1 MAKTYTISSS
11 RYTGFRGYSGDSNY
25 PTFENYSAISSK
37 QGYAGRES
45 DYYATSCIFNT
56 SSVSGKTITGVK
68 LRLSYQNGRG
78 STVRAWT
85 KSNSSTSDWRTTGG
99 SAADA
104 TLSGSGTYDFNVGSL
119 PAYGYVFASNLNSP
133 AANSYIIV
141 TGASLIVTTNE
152 TDYSYT
158 LSYNANGGSG
168 APSAQTGSNTAT
180 SPSYTFTVSNTAPT
194 RTGYTFLGWSTS
206 SSASAASYSGGSS
219 ITVTSSGTTTLYAVW
234 KINTYTVSY
243 NKGSYGTGTNTTDTK
258 TYNVNLT
265 LKGAIFTRAGY
276 EQVGWSTSDG
286 GAQAYAVGGTYTA
299 NAVVTL
305 YPVWSAT
312 TSTITTTNGT
322 LGTQQTITITRYN
335 SSYTHTLSYAYG
347 AATGTIATGVGTSYN
362 WTPPVSLASQFP
374 SATSGTCV
382 ITCETFSGATSLGTT
397 ATSISLAIPSTV
409 KCTVS
414 GVTLTETVAGINAKF
429 GSFVQGKSKAQVDI
443 VPSTSNAYGATVTA
457 YRTQINGQT
466 LNTDLAVTGLLNT
479 SGSNSYTATI
489 TDTRGRT
496 DSYNGTFTVLE
507 YNAPSIS
514 MTAQRNLSDL
524 TAIDVNYSWN
534 VSPVGNNND
543 KTVVIKYRVYGSS
556 ATPTVATTVTPGT
569 YSGNG
574 SYQITGL
581 DADTAYD
588 IWVEL
593 TDYFTTVSSN
603 GSVSGNSN
611 RVFHVS
617 ATDGTIAS
625 HMANPADGWDHNA
638 NKMRFHDDVKVDGS
652 MTGGG
657 VVKSVNGSTPDSTGA
672 VTIPVGGDV
681 VSVNSVLPDANG
693 NVVITASDVG
703 ALSTSG
709 GTVTGNITQTGNNS
723 ITGDVSI
730 NGVFDLTQRRCE
742 ATISSAGWYR
752 AIVYNAYDDY
762 SANGYSGEIVTIKT
776 VYTSAVSCQH
786 VIKLFMSYNKIVFLG
801 EESHGT
807 TNVLDKIR
815 YTVNGSKGYVDI
827 HWVSTTACQVNV
839 RFEVASRNYAQA
851 NWVAGTLASVADS
864 PSGETVLTTYTF
876 NENNGNPLVFK
887 SQYYASESLYNASG
901 SFINELR
908 WQENEDGSIWILNGY
923 ATLTVT
929 ARNGSNPG
937 LTINLPS
944 TFKGQSAV
952 YRVGSQTQY
961 PKEHLYLQLTNGS
974 STCLLRTSESWN
986 NLATGEV
993 RFYVYQTII
1002 FNR

>member
-1 MAKTYTISSS
+1 MAKTYTLTAS
-11 RYTGFRGYSGDSNY
+11 RYTGTRGRTLDPNVTTYSGYSTGGS
-25 PTFENYSAISSK
+25 TGK
-37 QGYAGRES
+37 CGK
-45 DYYATSCIFNT
+45 DYDWYATSFIFDSSTLSTLRSKPIT
-56 SSVSGKTITGVK
+56 SVNVNIVIS
-68 LRLSYQNGRG
+68 
-78 STVRAWT
+78 STESIRYYLDDKA
-85 KSNSSTSDWRTTGG
+85 NSSTTDWTITSGE
-99 SAADA
+99 SSFDA
-104 TLSGSGTYDFNVGSL
+104 GNSYVTINKGTSI
-119 PAYGYVFASNLNSP
+119 PTYGYVVGTPSRGVAE
-133 AANSYIIV
+133 NSYITISSMTLTVV
-141 TGASLIVTTNE
+141 TSE

-206 SSASAASYSGGSS
+206 SSATAASYYGGSS
-219 ITVTSSGTTTLYAVW
+219 ITVTSNGTTTLYAVW
-234 KINTYTVSY
+234 QINTYTVSY

-299 NAVVTL
+299 NAAVTL

-443 VPSTSNAYGATVTA
+443 IPSTSNAYGSTVTA

-534 VSPVGNNND
+534 VSAVGNNND
-543 KTVVIKYRVYGSS
+543 KTVSIKYRVYGSS
-556 ATPTVATTVTPGT
+556 ASPTVATTVTPGT

-574 SYQITGL
+574 SYQITSL

-593 TDYFTTVSSN
+593 TDYFTTVSST

-625 HMANPADGWDHNA
+625 HMANPTDGWDHNA
-638 NKMRFHDDVKVDGS
+638 NKMRFHDDVQVDGDLAVGGDVS
-652 MTGGG
+652 ITGSLTGGG
-657 VVKSVNGSTPDSTGA
+657 VVKTVNNVSPDASGN
-672 VTIPVGGDV
+672 VNVSGGG
-681 VSVNSVLPDANG
+681 SVNSVNNISPDANG
-693 NVVITASDVG
+693 NVTITAANVG
-703 ALSTSG
+703 ALPSSYTPPVTSVNNQT
-709 GTVTGNITQTGNNS
+709 GTVVLDND
-723 ITGDVSI
+723 DV
-730 NGVFDLTQRRCE
+730 NAERCLKVT
-742 ATISSAGWYR
+742 ATPTAAGWYR
-752 AIVYNAYDDY
+752 VASFDVPNNVQNGAWGFILDINITRTYGFTNNELHYIRLFGAYN
-762 SANGYSGEIVTIKT
+762 NLQFLNE
-776 VYTSAVSCQH
+776 VSQ
-786 VIKLFMSYNKIVFLG
+786 SNSLG
-801 EESHGT
+801 IT
-807 TNVLDKIR
+807 KIR
-815 YTVNGSKGYVDI
+815 YTTSSTKAYIDIYSTVITNGNAVTVDI
-827 HWVSTTACQVNV
+827 VPHTNPTYIKPIKAESLQ
-839 RFEVASRNYAQA
+839 
-851 NWVAGTLASVADS
+851 SVADA
-864 PSGETVLTTYTF
+864 PSGETVSAIYNFHGDISPTVKDISSSVSLNFTALQKTATVHNGIVDLFVETYFDSYVADYEYTIGSIAAEYAPKTNVFFTGHMVDGGFNPRGLITF
-876 NENNGNPLVFK
+876 SVYANGNMTVR
-887 SQYYASESLYNASG
+887 
-901 SFINELR
+901 IN
-908 WQENEDGSIWILNGY
+908 NTDGNYPILHATYSI
-923 ATLTVT
+923 
-929 ARNGSNPG
+929 
-937 LTINLPS
+937 
-944 TFKGQSAV
+944 F
-952 YRVGSQTQY
+952 
-961 PKEHLYLQLTNGS
+961 
-974 STCLLRTSESWN
+974 
-986 NLATGEV
+986 
-993 RFYVYQTII
+993 
-1002 FNR
+1002 

>member
-99 SAADA
+99 SAANA

-206 SSASAASYSGGSS
+206 SSATAASYSGGSS

-234 KINTYTVSY
+234 KINTYTVTY
-243 NKGSYGTGTNTTDTK
+243 NKGSYGSGTNTTDTK

-299 NAVVTL
+299 NAAVTL

-382 ITCETFSGATSLGTT
+382 ITCETFSEATSLGTT

-489 TDTRGRT
+489 TDTRVRT

-543 KTVVIKYRVYGSS
+543 KTVTIKYRVYGSS

-593 TDYFTTVSSN
+593 TDYFTTVSST

-617 ATDGTIAS
+617 ATDGTVAS
-625 HMANPADGWDHNA
+625 HMANPTDGWDHNA
-638 NKMRFHDDVKVDGS
+638 NKMRFHDDVQVDGDLAVGGDVS
-652 MTGGG
+652 ITGSLTGGG
-657 VVKSVNGSTPDSTGA
+657 VVKTVNNVSPDASGN
-672 VTIPVGGDV
+672 VTITA
-681 VSVNSVLPDANG
+681 AN
-693 NVVITASDVG
+693 VG

-730 NGVFDLTQRRCE
+730 NGVLDLTQRRCS
-742 ATISSAGWYR
+742 ATLSSPGWYR
-752 AIVYNAYDDY
+752 VLNIDTGGLRALT
-762 SANGYSGEIVTIKT
+762 NGLRSSIVTIKLL
-776 VYTSAVSCQH
+776 TSRGINNQTEEHEIKYVS
-786 VIKLFMSYNKIVFLG
+786 G
-801 EESHGT
+801 SHAYPFVDEISVSST
-807 TNVLDKIR
+807 TLWIDKIR
-815 YTVNGSKGYVDI
+815 SNFNSGADYCAIDI
-827 HWVSTTACQVNV
+827 HFIGTSATNV
-839 RFEVASRNYAQA
+839 TGQFDVAVDPDGQQYFTPEPIQ
-851 NWVAGTLASVADS
+851 SVADA
-864 PSGETVLTTYTF
+864 PAGETVLTTYTF
-876 NENNGNPLVFK
+876 VANTNGDVTSSYSITK
-887 SQYYASESLYNASG
+887 STGRLLTLDSAYRYGKVVHMQITAASSSTASEG
-901 SFINELR
+901 SNIAT
-908 WQENEDGSIWILNGY
+908 GTLNGAKPSVRVVSAAY
-923 ATLTVT
+923 YDNRIAIIMINTDGAITVRLSKGNMESSYTVT
-929 ARNGSNPG
+929 FGF
-937 LTINLPS
+937 
-944 TFKGQSAV
+944 TFICS
-952 YRVGSQTQY
+952 
-961 PKEHLYLQLTNGS
+961 
-974 STCLLRTSESWN
+974 
-986 NLATGEV
+986 
-993 RFYVYQTII
+993 
-1002 FNR
+1002 

>member
-1 MAKTYTISSS
+1 MAKTYTLTAS
-11 RYTGFRGYSGDSNY
+11 RYTGTRGRTLDPNVTTYSGYSTGGS
-25 PTFENYSAISSK
+25 TGK
-37 QGYAGRES
+37 CGK
-45 DYYATSCIFNT
+45 DYDWYATSFIFDSSTLSTLRSKPIT
-56 SSVSGKTITGVK
+56 SVK
-68 LRLSYQNGRG
+68 VNIGIA
-78 STVRAWT
+78 STESMTYYLDDKA
-85 KSNSSTSDWRTTGG
+85 NSSTTDWTIT
-99 SAADA
+99 
-104 TLSGSGTYDFNVGSL
+104 SGESSFNAGNSSVTISKGTNI
-119 PAYGYVFASNLNSP
+119 PTYGYVVGTPSSGVAENT
-133 AANSYIIV
+133 YIIISSMTLTVV
-141 TGASLIVTTNE
+141 TSE

-206 SSASAASYSGGSS
+206 SSATAASYSGGSS

-234 KINTYTVSY
+234 KINTYTVTY
-243 NKGSYGTGTNTTDTK
+243 NKGSYGSGTNTTDTK

-299 NAVVTL
+299 NASVTL

-322 LGTQQTITITRYN
+322 LGTSQTITITRYN

-382 ITCETFSGATSLGTT
+382 ITCETFSGGTSLGTT
-397 ATSISLAIPSTV
+397 ATSISLAIPPTV

-414 GVTLTETVAGINAKF
+414 SVTLTETVAGINAKF
-429 GSFVQGKSKAQVDI
+429 GSFVQGKSKARVDI

-466 LNTDLAVTGLLNT
+466 LNTDLAVTGLLTT

-534 VSPVGNNND
+534 VSAVGNNND

-556 ATPTVATTVTPGT
+556 ATPTVATTITPGT

-593 TDYFTTVSSN
+593 TDYFTTVSST

-617 ATDGTIAS
+617 ATDGTVAS

-638 NKMRFHDDVKVDGS
+638 NKMRFHDDVQVDGDLAVGGDVGITGS
-652 MTGGG
+652 LSGGG
-657 VVKSVNGSTPDSTGA
+657 VVKSVNGNTPDSYGA
-672 VTIPVGGDV
+672 VTISTGGAVD
-681 VSVNSVLPDANG
+681 SVNGYTGTVVLG
-693 NVVITASDVG
+693 ASDVG

-723 ITGDVSI
+723 ITGNASI
-730 NGVFDLTQRRCE
+730 NGVLDLTQRRCT
-742 ATISSAGWYR
+742 ANFSSAGWYR
-752 AIVYNAYDDY
+752 AIKYTNTDNVQLT
-762 SANGYSGEIVTIKT
+762 GGSGAEIVIHITRSFSSGNGEET
-776 VYTSAVSCQH
+776 H
-786 VIKLFMSYNKIVFLG
+786 EIKLLCNQTAIQFADELSKSGAASYI
-801 EESHGT
+801 
-807 TNVLDKIR
+807 DKIR
-815 YTVNGSKGYVDI
+815 YTYKSGTAAYVDI
-827 HWVSTTACQVNV
+827 HVTSKAPNV
-839 RFEVASRNYAQA
+839 TCAFEVYVLPSTQDKFTAE
-851 NWVAGTLASVADS
+851 TLQSVADA
-864 PSGETVLTTYTF
+864 PTGETVLTTHEFAPNTSIVDVVTSGNVRHSYRRSGNVVVIGMQSLGGTSIPQNTYTTVATLPV
-876 NENNGNPLVFK
+876 GLRPLEMV
-887 SQYYASESLYNASG
+887 
-901 SFINELR
+901 SFAADNTGGTLNIGGAI
-908 WQENEDGSIWILNGY
+908 QLNGD
-923 ATLTVT
+923 V
-929 ARNGSNPG
+929 
-937 LTINLPS
+937 
-944 TFKGQSAV
+944 
-952 YRVGSQTQY
+952 
-961 PKEHLYLQLTNGS
+961 ELYVTNGS
-974 STCLLRTSESWN
+974 TSYW
-986 NLATGEV
+986 
-993 RFYVYQTII
+993 RFSVSYIV
-1002 FNR
+1002 

>member
-133 AANSYIIV
+133 AANSYIVV

-206 SSASAASYSGGSS
+206 SSATAASYSGGSS

-234 KINTYTVSY
+234 KINTYTVTY
-243 NKGSYGTGTNTTDTK
+243 NKGSYGSGTNTTDTK

-299 NAVVTL
+299 NAAVTL

-382 ITCETFSGATSLGTT
+382 IICETFSGATSLGTT
-397 ATSISLAIPSTV
+397 ATSISLAITSTV

-514 MTAQRNLSDL
+514 MTVQRNLSDL

-543 KTVVIKYRVYGSS
+543 KTVTIKYRVYGSS
-556 ATPTVATTVTPGT
+556 ATPTVATTITPGT

-593 TDYFTTVSSN
+593 TDYFTTVSST

-617 ATDGTIAS
+617 ATDGTVAS

-638 NKMRFHDDVKVDGS
+638 NKMRFHDDEQVDGDLAVGGDVGITGS
-652 MTGGG
+652 LSGGG
-657 VVKSVNGSTPDSTGA
+657 VVKSVNGNTPDSSGA
-672 VTIPVGGDV
+672 VTISTGGAVD
-681 VSVNSVLPDANG
+681 SVNGYTGAVVLG
-693 NVVITASDVG
+693 ASDVG

-730 NGVFDLTQRRCE
+730 NGVLNLTQRRCS
-742 ATISSAGWYR
+742 ATLSSAGWYR
-752 AIVYNAYDDY
+752 VMQTKDVSGTIINFYIGRPWDSNPAEAHKISFYTVGSGK
-762 SANGYSGEIVTIKT
+762 SAFIDE
-776 VYTSAVSCQH
+776 TSD
-786 VIKLFMSYNKIVFLG
+786 
-801 EESHGT
+801 
-807 TNVLDKIR
+807 TNTLCVDKIR
-815 YTVNGSKGYVDI
+815 ATYDGVFMYFDVHYNASSANEVLVYFDVYGKG
-827 HWVSTTACQVNV
+827 
-839 RFEVASRNYAQA
+839 QA
-851 NWVAGTLASVADS
+851 NGTSIAMGLASVADA
-864 PSGETVLTTYTF
+864 PTGETVLVTHEFMANTDGIGSISVGSDASSVYGSSYSYLIKRHSVVYVRAYCVTKSISSGAWRTLATVPDGF
-876 NENNGNPLVFK
+876 RPPLSHDFAAINNSNDAPIHARITSGGELNVWPNSNL
-887 SQYYASESLYNASG
+887 ASG
-901 SFINELR
+901 TQIVFDTS
-908 WQENEDGSIWILNGY
+908 Y
-923 ATLTVT
+923 VT
-929 ARNGSNPG
+929 NA
-937 LTINLPS
+937 
-944 TFKGQSAV
+944 
-952 YRVGSQTQY
+952 
-961 PKEHLYLQLTNGS
+961 
-974 STCLLRTSESWN
+974 
-986 NLATGEV
+986 
-993 RFYVYQTII
+993 
-1002 FNR
+1002 

>member
-168 APSAQTGSNTAT
+168 APTAQTGSNTAT

-206 SSASAASYSGGSS
+206 SSATAASYSGGSS

-234 KINTYTVSY
+234 KINTYTVTY
-243 NKGSYGTGTNTTDTK
+243 NKGSYGSGTNTTDTK

-299 NAVVTL
+299 NAAVTL

-466 LNTDLAVTGLLNT
+466 LNTDLALTGLLTT

-543 KTVVIKYRVYGSS
+543 KTVTIKYRVYGSS
-556 ATPTVATTVTPGT
+556 ATPTVATTITPGT

-593 TDYFTTVSSN
+593 TDYFTTVSST

-617 ATDGTIAS
+617 ATDGTVAS

-638 NKMRFHDDVKVDGS
+638 NKMRFHDDVQVDGS
-652 MTGGG
+652 LSGGG
-657 VVKSVNGSTPDSTGA
+657 VVKSVNGNTPDSSGA
-672 VTIPVGGDV
+672 VTISTGGAVD
-681 VSVNSVLPDANG
+681 SVNGYTGTVVLG
-693 NVVITASDVG
+693 ASDVG

-709 GTVTGNITQTGNNS
+709 GTVTGDIAQTGDTS
-723 ITGDVSI
+723 ITGDLSVS
-730 NGVFDLTQRRCE
+730 GTFDQTSRRC
-742 ATISSAGWYR
+742 SSTLSTAGWYR
-752 AIVYNAYDDY
+752 LLAIDGAGLR
-762 SANGYSGEIVTIKT
+762 ALTNGYRGAIITIKLL
-776 VYTSAVSCQH
+776 TSRGINNQTEEHEIKYVS
-786 VIKLFMSYNKIVFLG
+786 G
-801 EESHGT
+801 SHAYPFVDEISVSST
-807 TNVLDKIR
+807 TLWIDKIR
-815 YTVNGSKGYVDI
+815 STINSGADYCAIDI
-827 HWVSTTACQVNV
+827 HFIGTSATNV
-839 RFEVASRNYAQA
+839 TGQFDVAVDPYGQQYFT
-851 NWVAGTLASVADS
+851 AGTLQSVADA
-864 PSGETVLTTYTF
+864 PSGETVPTTYDFVANT
-876 NENNGNPLVFK
+876 
-887 SQYYASESLYNASG
+887 Q
-901 SFINELR
+901 
-908 WQENEDGSIWILNGY
+908 GY
-923 ATLTVT
+923 TKI
-929 ARNGSNPG
+929 S
-937 LTINLPS
+937 LPS
-944 TFKGQSAV
+944 TIAKQTSVTLATIDIPKGRSAV
-952 YRVGSQTQY
+952 EAIIRFRAASPINKMLISIGNSIATLHDGDYQCIVLIA
-961 PKEHLYLQLTNGS
+961 PLT
-974 STCLLRTSESWN
+974 TETSITVSC
-986 NLATGEV
+986 
-993 RFYVYQTII
+993 YVYDSSAITMQGSKNEI
-1002 FNR
+1002 FYRFI

>member
-1 MAKTYTISSS
+1 MAKTYTLTAS
-11 RYTGFRGYSGDSNY
+11 RYTGTRGRTLDPNVTTYSGYSTGGS
-25 PTFENYSAISSK
+25 TGK
-37 QGYAGRES
+37 CGK
-45 DYYATSCIFNT
+45 DYDWYATSFIFDSSTLSTLRSKPIT
-56 SSVSGKTITGVK
+56 SVK
-68 LRLSYQNGRG
+68 VNIGIA
-78 STVRAWT
+78 STESMTYYLDDKA
-85 KSNSSTSDWRTTGG
+85 NSSTTDWTITSGE
-99 SAADA
+99 SSFDA
-104 TLSGSGTYDFNVGSL
+104 GNSYVTINKGASIPT
-119 PAYGYVFASNLNSP
+119 YGYVVGTPSSGVAENT
-133 AANSYIIV
+133 YIIISSMTLTVV
-141 TGASLIVTTNE
+141 TSE

-168 APSAQTGSNTAT
+168 APSAQAGSNTAT

-206 SSASAASYSGGSS
+206 SSATAASYSGGSS
-219 ITVTSSGTTTLYAVW
+219 ITVTTSGTTTLYAVW
-234 KINTYTVSY
+234 QINTYTVSY

-276 EQVGWSTSDG
+276 EQAGWSTSDG
-286 GAQAYAVGGTYTA
+286 GAQVYAVGGTYTA
-299 NAVVTL
+299 NASVTL

-374 SATSGTCV
+374 SAASGTCV

-457 YRTQINGQT
+457 CRTQINGQT

-593 TDYFTTVSSN
+593 TDYFTTVSST

-617 ATDGTIAS
+617 ATDGTVAS
-625 HMANPADGWDHNA
+625 HMANPTDGWDHNA
-638 NKMRFHDDVKVDGS
+638 NNMRFHDDVQVDGDLAVGGNVS
-652 MTGGG
+652 VTGSLTGGG
-657 VVKSVNGSTPDSTGA
+657 VVKSVNGNTPDSSGA
-672 VTIPVGGDV
+672 VTISTGGAVD
-681 VSVNSVLPDANG
+681 SVNGYTGAVVLG
-693 NVVITASDVG
+693 ASDVG

-730 NGVFDLTQRRCE
+730 NGALNLTQRRCS
-742 ATISSAGWYR
+742 ATLSSSGWYR
-752 AIVYNAYDDY
+752 VLK
-762 SANGYSGEIVTIKT
+762 SANVSGSIIHLSVCVAEVAEVHDIDFC
-776 VYTSAVSCQH
+776 VS
-786 VIKLFMSYNKIVFLG
+786 
-801 EESHGT
+801 GT
-807 TNVLDKIR
+807 LTRFTNEVSVGNQSFVDKIR
-815 YTVNGSKGYVDI
+815 FTTKDTLLYIDVHYNSSSAKTVNVNFEAFGYAQLGN
-827 HWVSTTACQVNV
+827 TTAESLQ
-839 RFEVASRNYAQA
+839 
-851 NWVAGTLASVADS
+851 SVADA
-864 PSGETVLTTYTF
+864 PSGETVLTTYNFTA
-876 NENNGNPLVFK
+876 NIPD
-887 SQYYASESLYNASG
+887 SG
-901 SFINELR
+901 TNYEKR
-908 WQENEDGSIWILNGY
+908 EDGTLIQWGVVTNTANGY
-923 ATLTVT
+923 RTVQFNVPFVDDTYVVT
-929 ARNGSNPG
+929 AAARYSSSYTSLSHRCISQKSG
-937 LTINLPS
+937 LTGAIINFKQLAS
-944 TFKGQSAV
+944 TAS
-952 YRVGSQTQY
+952 Y
-961 PKEHLYLQLTNGS
+961 
-974 STCLLRTSESWN
+974 
-986 NLATGEV
+986 TG
-993 RFYVYQTII
+993 TDALGDWIAI
-1002 FNR
+1002 GKWK

>member
-25 PTFENYSAISSK
+25 PTFENYSATSSK
-37 QGYAGRES
+37 EGYAGRES
-45 DYYATSCIFNT
+45 DYYATSVIFNT
-56 SSVSGKTITGVK
+56 SSVSGKTVTSVK
-68 LRLSYQNGRG
+68 LRLTYTNGRG
-78 STVRAWT
+78 TNVRAWV
-85 KSNSSTSDWRTTGG
+85 KYNSSSSSWETTGS
-99 SAADA
+99 SAASA

-133 AANSYIIV
+133 AANSYIVV

-206 SSASAASYSGGSS
+206 SSAAAASYSGGSS
-219 ITVTSSGTTTLYAVW
+219 ITVTTSGTTTLYAVW
-234 KINTYTVSY
+234 QINTYTVSY

-299 NAVVTL
+299 NAAVTL

-397 ATSISLAIPSTV
+397 ATSISLTIPSTV

-534 VSPVGNNND
+534 VSAVGNNND

-593 TDYFTTVSSN
+593 TDYFTTVSST

-617 ATDGTIAS
+617 ATDGTVAS

-638 NKMRFHDDVKVDGS
+638 NKMRFHDDVQVDGDLAVGGNVS
-652 MTGGG
+652 ITGSLTGGG
-657 VVKSVNGSTPDSTGA
+657 VVKTVNNVSPDASGN
-672 VTIPVGGDV
+672 VNVSGGGGGGG
-681 VSVNSVLPDANG
+681 SVNSVNNISPDANG
-693 NVVITASDVG
+693 NVTITAANVG

-709 GTVTGNITQTGNNS
+709 GTVTGNITQTGNSS

-730 NGVFDLTQRRCE
+730 NGVLDLTQRRCT
-742 ATISSAGWYR
+742 ASLSSAGWYR
-752 AIVYNAYDDY
+752 AIKYTNT
-762 SANGYSGEIVTIKT
+762 NNTQLTGGSGAEIVIHITRPFSSGNGEET
-776 VYTSAVSCQH
+776 H
-786 VIKLFMSYNKIVFLG
+786 EIKLLCNQTAIQFADELSKSGAASCI
-801 EESHGT
+801 
-807 TNVLDKIR
+807 DKIR
-815 YTVNGSKGYVDI
+815 YTYKSGTAAYVDI
-827 HWVSTTACQVNV
+827 HVTSTAPNV
-839 RFEVASRNYAQA
+839 TCAFEVYVLPSTQDKFTAE
-851 NWVAGTLASVADS
+851 TLQSVADA
-864 PSGETVLTTYTF
+864 PSGETVLATHDFAANTHI
-876 NENNGNPLVFK
+876 
-887 SQYYASESLYNASG
+887 SG
-901 SFINELR
+901 S
-908 WQENEDGSIWILNGY
+908 
-923 ATLTVT
+923 V
-929 ARNGSNPG
+929 
-937 LTINLPS
+937 
-944 TFKGQSAV
+944 
-952 YRVGSQTQY
+952 VGSYGTIY
-961 PKEHLYLQLTNGS
+961 YDRKGGVCSIYGDVTGVPTGAW
-974 STCLLRTSESWN
+974 TT
-986 NLATGEV
+986 LATGLPAPAITQFFIAQNGASTDFV
-993 RFYVYQTII
+993 MCQLNTSGTLKFYGRGSYSSGYPTWTYTC
-1002 FNR
+1002 N

>member
-1 MAKTYTISSS
+1 MAKTYTLTAS
-11 RYTGFRGYSGDSNY
+11 RYTGTRGRTLDPNVTTYSGYSTGGS
-25 PTFENYSAISSK
+25 TGK
-37 QGYAGRES
+37 CGK
-45 DYYATSCIFNT
+45 DYDWYATSFIFDSSTLSTLRSKPIT
-56 SSVSGKTITGVK
+56 SVK
-68 LRLSYQNGRG
+68 VNIGIA
-78 STVRAWT
+78 STESMTYYLDDKA
-85 KSNSSTSDWRTTGG
+85 NSSTTDWTIT
-99 SAADA
+99 
-104 TLSGSGTYDFNVGSL
+104 SGESSFNAGNSSVTISKGTNI
-119 PAYGYVFASNLNSP
+119 PTYGYVVGTPSSGVAENT
-133 AANSYIIV
+133 YIIISSMTLTVV
-141 TGASLIVTTNE
+141 TSE

-158 LSYNANGGSG
+158 LSYKANGGSG

-206 SSASAASYSGGSS
+206 SSATAASYSGGSS

-234 KINTYTVSY
+234 KINTYTVTY
-243 NKGSYGTGTNTTDTK
+243 NKGSYGSGTNTTDTK

-299 NAVVTL
+299 NAAVTL

-374 SATSGTCV
+374 SSTSGTCV
-382 ITCETFSGATSLGTT
+382 ITCETFSGGTSLGTT
-397 ATSISLAIPSTV
+397 ATSISLAIPPTV

-414 GVTLTETVAGINAKF
+414 SVTLTETVAGINAKF

-496 DSYNGTFTVLE
+496 DSYNGTFTVLG

-514 MTAQRNLSDL
+514 MTAQRSLSDL

-543 KTVVIKYRVYGSS
+543 KTVTIKYRVYGSS

-593 TDYFTTVSSN
+593 TDYFTTVSST

-617 ATDGTIAS
+617 ATDGTVAS
-625 HMANPADGWDHNA
+625 HMANPTDGWDHNA
-638 NKMRFHDDVKVDGS
+638 NKMRFHDDVQVDGDLAVGGDVS
-652 MTGGG
+652 ITGSLTGGG
-657 VVKSVNGSTPDSTGA
+657 VVKTVNNVSPDASGN
-672 VTIPVGGDV
+672 VTITA
-681 VSVNSVLPDANG
+681 AN
-693 NVVITASDVG
+693 VG

-730 NGVFDLTQRRCE
+730 NGVLDLTQRRCS
-742 ATISSAGWYR
+742 ATLSSAGWYR
-752 AIVYNAYDDY
+752 VMQTKEVSGTIIDFRIGRPYDANPAEAHKISFHIVGGGK
-762 SANGYSGEIVTIKT
+762 SAFLDE
-776 VYTSAVSCQH
+776 TSD
-786 VIKLFMSYNKIVFLG
+786 
-801 EESHGT
+801 
-807 TNVLDKIR
+807 TNTLCVDKIR
-815 YTVNGSKGYVDI
+815 ATYGGGLMYFDVHYNTSSANEVLVYFDVYGKG
-827 HWVSTTACQVNV
+827 
-839 RFEVASRNYAQA
+839 QA
-851 NWVAGTLASVADS
+851 NGTSIAMGLESVADA

-876 NENNGNPLVFK
+876 NKNNGNPLVFK
-887 SQYYASESLYNASG
+887 SQYYVTASLYNASG
-901 SFINELR
+901 SFVNELK
-908 WQENEDGSIWILNGY
+908 WQENEDDSIWILNGY

-929 ARNGSNPG
+929 ARNGVNPG

-944 TFKGQSAV
+944 TFKGQSAQ

>member
-1 MAKTYTISSS
+1 MAKTYTLTAS
-11 RYTGFRGYSGDSNY
+11 RYTGTRGRTLDPNVTTYSGYS
-25 PTFENYSAISSK
+25 
-37 QGYAGRES
+37 
-45 DYYATSCIFNT
+45 
-56 SSVSGKTITGVK
+56 TG
-68 LRLSYQNGRG
+68 G
-78 STVRAWT
+78 STGKCGKDYDWYA
-85 KSNSSTSDWRTTGG
+85 SSFIFNSSTLSTLRSKPITSVKVNIGIASTESMTYYLDDKANSSTTDWTIT
-99 SAADA
+99 
-104 TLSGSGTYDFNVGSL
+104 SGESSFNAGNSSVTISKGTDI
-119 PAYGYVFASNLNSP
+119 PTYGYVVGTPSSGVAENT
-133 AANSYIIV
+133 YIIISSMTLTVV
-141 TGASLIVTTNE
+141 TSE

-180 SPSYTFTVSNTAPT
+180 SPAYTFTVSNTAPT

-206 SSASAASYSGGSS
+206 SSATAASYSGGSS

-234 KINTYTVSY
+234 KINTYTVTY
-243 NKGSYGTGTNTTDTK
+243 NKGSYGSGTNTTDTK

-299 NAVVTL
+299 NAAVTL

-382 ITCETFSGATSLGTT
+382 ITCETFSGTTSLGTT

-414 GVTLTETVAGINAKF
+414 SVTLTETVAGINAKF

-593 TDYFTTVSSN
+593 TDYFTTVSST

-617 ATDGTIAS
+617 ATDGTVAS
-625 HMANPADGWDHNA
+625 HMANPVDGWDHNA
-638 NKMRFHDDVKVDGS
+638 NKMRFHDDVQVDGDLAIGGDVGITGS
-652 MTGGG
+652 LSGGG
-657 VVKSVNGSTPDSTGA
+657 VVKSVNGNTPDSSGA
-672 VTIPVGGDV
+672 VTISTGGAVD
-681 VSVNSVLPDANG
+681 SVNGYTGTVVLG
-693 NVVITASDVG
+693 ASDVG

-730 NGVFDLTQRRCE
+730 NGALDLTQRRCA
-742 ATISSAGWYR
+742 ATLSSTGWYR
-752 AIVYNAYDDY
+752 VLK
-762 SANGYSGEIVTIKT
+762 SANVSGSIIHVSVCVAEVAEVHEIDFC
-776 VYTSAVSCQH
+776 VS
-786 VIKLFMSYNKIVFLG
+786 
-801 EESHGT
+801 GT
-807 TNVLDKIR
+807 LTKFTNEASVGNQSFVDKIR
-815 YTVNGSKGYVDI
+815 FTTADTFLYIDVHYNSSSAKTVNVNFDVVGYAQLGN
-827 HWVSTTACQVNV
+827 TTAESLQ
-839 RFEVASRNYAQA
+839 
-851 NWVAGTLASVADS
+851 SVADA
-864 PSGETVLTTYTF
+864 PTGETVLTEYVFASNTSIVDVGSSGGVNHSYRRSGNVVVIGMVSPGGKSLSQNVYTTVATLPIGLRPLDVIDF
-876 NENNGNPLVFK
+876 AADNTGGTINIGGRIQLNGNI
-887 SQYYASESLYNASG
+887 ELY
-901 SFINELR
+901 
-908 WQENEDGSIWILNGY
+908 
-923 ATLTVT
+923 
-929 ARNGSNPG
+929 P
-937 LTINLPS
+937 
-944 TFKGQSAV
+944 
-952 YRVGSQTQY
+952 
-961 PKEHLYLQLTNGS
+961 TNGS
-974 STCLLRTSESWN
+974 TSYW
-986 NLATGEV
+986 
-993 RFYVYQTII
+993 RFNVAYIV
-1002 FNR
+1002 

>member
-1 MAKTYTISSS
+1 MAKTYTLTAS
-11 RYTGFRGYSGDSNY
+11 RYTGTRGRTLDPNVTTYSGYSTGGS
-25 PTFENYSAISSK
+25 TGK
-37 QGYAGRES
+37 CGK
-45 DYYATSCIFNT
+45 DYDWYATSFIF
-56 SSVSGKTITGVK
+56 
-68 LRLSYQNGRG
+68 
-78 STVRAWT
+78 
-85 KSNSSTSDWRTTGG
+85 NSSTLSTLRSKPITSVKVNIGIASTESMTYYLDDKANSSTTDWTIT
-99 SAADA
+99 
-104 TLSGSGTYDFNVGSL
+104 SGESSFNAGNSSVTINKGTDI
-119 PAYGYVFASNLNSP
+119 PTYGYVVGTPSSGVAENT
-133 AANSYIIV
+133 YIIISSMTLTVV
-141 TGASLIVTTNE
+141 TSE

-158 LSYNANGGSG
+158 LSYNAYGGSG

-206 SSASAASYSGGSS
+206 SSATAASYSGGSS

-234 KINTYTVSY
+234 KINTYTVTY
-243 NKGSYGTGTNTTDTK
+243 NKGSHGSGTNTTATK
-258 TYNVNLT
+258 TYNVNLK

-299 NAVVTL
+299 NAAVTL
-305 YPVWSAT
+305 YPVWRAT

-335 SSYTHTLSYAYG
+335 SSYTHKLSYAYG
-347 AATGTIATGVGTSYN
+347 AATGTIATGVSTSYN

-414 GVTLTETVAGINAKF
+414 SVTLTETVAGINAKF

-543 KTVVIKYRVYGSS
+543 KTVTIKYRVYGSS

-574 SYQITGL
+574 SYHITGL

-593 TDYFTTVSSN
+593 TDYFTTVSST

-617 ATDGTIAS
+617 ATDGTVAS
-625 HMANPADGWDHNA
+625 HMANPVDGWDHNA
-638 NKMRFHDDVKVDGS
+638 NKMRFHDDVQVDGS
-652 MTGGG
+652 LSGGG
-657 VVKSVNGSTPDSTGA
+657 VVKSVNGNTPDSSGA
-672 VTIPVGGDV
+672 VTISTGGAVD
-681 VSVNSVLPDANG
+681 SVNGYTGTVVLG
-693 NVVITASDVG
+693 ASDVG

-730 NGVFDLTQRRCE
+730 DGVLDLTQRRCS
-742 ATISSAGWYR
+742 ATLSSAGWYR
-752 AIVYNAYDDY
+752 AVIYNAYDSY
-762 SANGYSGEIVTIKT
+762 SAQGSSGEIVDIDIVWTATNNCGHRIR
-776 VYTSAVSCQH
+776 
-786 VIKLFMSYNKIVFLG
+786 LFLNYGKVTFLG
-801 EESHGT
+801 EESNGT
-807 TNVLDKIR
+807 YNIVDKIR
-815 YTVNGSKGYVDI
+815 YTYSGSIGHIDI
-827 HWVSTTACQVNV
+827 HFAGVSSGSIPVHFAFDVTT
-839 RFEVASRNYAQA
+839 RTYA
-851 NWVAGTLASVADS
+851 NSYWLAGTLESVADA
-864 PSGETVLTTYTF
+864 PSGETVLTTYNFTA
-876 NENNGNPLVFK
+876 NIPD
-887 SQYYASESLYNASG
+887 SG
-901 SFINELR
+901 TNYEKR
-908 WQENEDGSIWILNGY
+908 EDGTLIQWGVVTNTANGY
-923 ATLTVT
+923 RTVQFDVPFVDDTYVVT
-929 ARNGSNPG
+929 AAARYSPSYTSLSHRCISQKSG
-937 LTINLPS
+937 LTGAIINFKQLAS
-944 TFKGQSAV
+944 TAS
-952 YRVGSQTQY
+952 Y
-961 PKEHLYLQLTNGS
+961 
-974 STCLLRTSESWN
+974 
-986 NLATGEV
+986 TG
-993 RFYVYQTII
+993 TDALGDWIAI
-1002 FNR
+1002 GKWK

>member
-99 SAADA
+99 SAANA

-206 SSASAASYSGGSS
+206 SSATAASYSGGSS

-234 KINTYTVSY
+234 KINTYTVTY
-243 NKGSYGTGTNTTDTK
+243 NKGSYGSGTNTTDTK

-299 NAVVTL
+299 NAAVTL

-382 ITCETFSGATSLGTT
+382 ITCETFSEATSLGTT

-534 VSPVGNNND
+534 VSAVGNNND

-593 TDYFTTVSSN
+593 TDYFTTVIAT

-617 ATDGTIAS
+617 ATDGTVAS
-625 HMANPADGWDHNA
+625 HMANPTDGWDHNA
-638 NKMRFHDDVKVDGS
+638 NKMRFHDDVQVDGDLAVGGDVS
-652 MTGGG
+652 ITGSLTGGG
-657 VVKSVNGSTPDSTGA
+657 VVKTVNNVSPDASGN
-672 VTIPVGGDV
+672 VTITA
-681 VSVNSVLPDANG
+681 AN
-693 NVVITASDVG
+693 VG

-730 NGVFDLTQRRCE
+730 NGVLDLTQRRCS
-742 ATISSAGWYR
+742 ATLSSAGWYR
-752 AIVYNAYDDY
+752 VMQTKEVSGTIIDFRIGRPYDANPAEAHKISFHIVGGGK
-762 SANGYSGEIVTIKT
+762 SAFLDE
-776 VYTSAVSCQH
+776 TSD
-786 VIKLFMSYNKIVFLG
+786 
-801 EESHGT
+801 
-807 TNVLDKIR
+807 TNTLCVDKIR
-815 YTVNGSKGYVDI
+815 ATYGGGLMYFDVHYNTSSANEVLVYFDVYGKG
-827 HWVSTTACQVNV
+827 
-839 RFEVASRNYAQA
+839 QA
-851 NWVAGTLASVADS
+851 NGTSIAMGLESVADA
-864 PSGETVLTTYTF
+864 PAGETVLTTHSFAANTELSEDATSDGVRHIIKRTGKIVVLTIESANGKSCSAGTYTTVYTLPDWAKPWATVYTAVDTYGGD
-876 NENNGNPLVFK
+876 NIICGMITSSGDVQLYPVLRSTAYYRLTVT
-887 SQYYASESLYNASG
+887 YYASN
-901 SFINELR
+901 
-908 WQENEDGSIWILNGY
+908 
-923 ATLTVT
+923 
-929 ARNGSNPG
+929 
-937 LTINLPS
+937 
-944 TFKGQSAV
+944 
-952 YRVGSQTQY
+952 
-961 PKEHLYLQLTNGS
+961 
-974 STCLLRTSESWN
+974 
-986 NLATGEV
+986 
-993 RFYVYQTII
+993 
-1002 FNR
+1002 

>member
-45 DYYATSCIFNT
+45 DYYATSVIFNT
-56 SSVSGKTITGVK
+56 SSVSGKTITSVK
-68 LRLSYQNGRG
+68 LRLTYTNGRG
-78 STVRAWT
+78 TNVRAWV
-85 KSNSSTSDWRTTGG
+85 KYNSSSSSWETTGS
-99 SAADA
+99 SAASA

-133 AANSYIIV
+133 AANSYIVV

-180 SPSYTFTVSNTAPT
+180 SPAYTFTVSNTAPT

-206 SSASAASYSGGSS
+206 SSATAASYSGGSS

-234 KINTYTVSY
+234 QINTYTVSY

-299 NAVVTL
+299 NAAVTL

-382 ITCETFSGATSLGTT
+382 ISCETFSGATSLGTT
-397 ATSISLAIPSTV
+397 AISISLAIPSTV

-443 VPSTSNAYGATVTA
+443 VPSTSNAYSATVTA

-543 KTVVIKYRVYGSS
+543 KTVTIKYRVYGSS
-556 ATPTVATTVTPGT
+556 ATPTVATTITPGT

-593 TDYFTTVSSN
+593 TDYFTTVSST

-617 ATDGTIAS
+617 ATDGTVAS

-638 NKMRFHDDVKVDGS
+638 NKMRFHDDVQVDGDLAIGGDVGITGS
-652 MTGGG
+652 LSGGG
-657 VVKSVNGSTPDSTGA
+657 VVKSVNGTTPDSSGA
-672 VTIPVGGDV
+672 VTISTGGAVD
-681 VSVNSVLPDANG
+681 SVNGYTGKVVLG
-693 NVVITASDVG
+693 ASDVG

-709 GTVTGNITQTGNNS
+709 GTVTGNITQTGNSS

-730 NGVFDLTQRRCE
+730 NGVLDLTQRRCT
-742 ATISSAGWYR
+742 ANLSSAGWYR
-752 AIVYNAYDDY
+752 AIKYTNT
-762 SANGYSGEIVTIKT
+762 NNTQLTGGSGAEIVIHITRPFSSGNGEETHEIKLLCNQT
-776 VYTSAVSCQH
+776 AIQFADELSKSGAVSC
-786 VIKLFMSYNKIVFLG
+786 I
-801 EESHGT
+801 
-807 TNVLDKIR
+807 DKIR
-815 YTVNGSKGYVDI
+815 YTYKSGTAAYVDI
-827 HWVSTTACQVNV
+827 HITSTAPNV
-839 RFEVASRNYAQA
+839 TCAFEVYVLPSTQDKFTAE
-851 NWVAGTLASVADS
+851 TLQSVADA
-864 PSGETVLTTYTF
+864 PNGETVLATHDFVANTHI
-876 NENNGNPLVFK
+876 
-887 SQYYASESLYNASG
+887 SG
-901 SFINELR
+901 S
-908 WQENEDGSIWILNGY
+908 
-923 ATLTVT
+923 V
-929 ARNGSNPG
+929 
-937 LTINLPS
+937 
-944 TFKGQSAV
+944 
-952 YRVGSQTQY
+952 VGSYGTIY
-961 PKEHLYLQLTNGS
+961 YDRKGGICSIYGDVNDVPNGAW
-974 STCLLRTSESWN
+974 TT
-986 NLATGEV
+986 LATGLPAPAITQFFIAQNGASTNFV
-993 RFYVYQTII
+993 MCQLNTSGTLKFYGRGSYSSGYPTWTYVC
-1002 FNR
+1002 N

>member
-1 MAKTYTISSS
+1 MAKTYTLTAS
-11 RYTGFRGYSGDSNY
+11 RYTGTRGRTLDPNVTTYSGYSTGGS
-25 PTFENYSAISSK
+25 TGK
-37 QGYAGRES
+37 CGK
-45 DYYATSCIFNT
+45 DYDWYATSFIFD
-56 SSVSGKTITGVK
+56 SSTLST
-68 LRLSYQNGRG
+68 LRSKPIASVNVNIVIS
-78 STVRAWT
+78 STESIRYYLDDKA
-85 KSNSSTSDWRTTGG
+85 NSSTTDWTITSGE
-99 SAADA
+99 SSFDA
-104 TLSGSGTYDFNVGSL
+104 GNSYVTINKGTSI
-119 PAYGYVFASNLNSP
+119 PTYGYVVGTPSRGVAE
-133 AANSYIIV
+133 NSYIIISSITLTVV
-141 TGASLIVTTNE
+141 TSE

-206 SSASAASYSGGSS
+206 SSATAASYYGGSS

-234 KINTYTVSY
+234 QINTYTVSY

-299 NAVVTL
+299 NASVTL
-305 YPVWSAT
+305 YPVWRAT

-322 LGTQQTITITRYN
+322 LGTSQTITITRYN

-374 SATSGTCV
+374 SSTSGTCV

-414 GVTLTETVAGINAKF
+414 SVTLTETVAGINAKF
-429 GSFVQGKSKAQVDI
+429 GSFVQGKSKARVDI

-466 LNTDLAVTGLLNT
+466 LNTDLAVTGLLTT

-534 VSPVGNNND
+534 VSAVGNNND

-556 ATPTVATTVTPGT
+556 ATPTVATTITPGT

-593 TDYFTTVSSN
+593 TDYFTTVSST

-617 ATDGTIAS
+617 ATDGTVAS

-638 NKMRFHDDVKVDGS
+638 NKMRFHDDVQVDGDLAVGGDVS
-652 MTGGG
+652 ITGSLTGGG
-657 VVKSVNGSTPDSTGA
+657 VVKTVNNVSPDASGNVTVSVG
-672 VTIPVGGDV
+672 
-681 VSVNSVLPDANG
+681 SVNSVNNISPDANG
-693 NVVITASDVG
+693 NVTITAANVG

-730 NGVFDLTQRRCE
+730 NGVLDLTQRRCT
-742 ATISSAGWYR
+742 ANLSSAGWYR
-752 AIVYNAYDDY
+752 AIKYTNT
-762 SANGYSGEIVTIKT
+762 NNTQLTGGSGAEIVIHITRPFSSGNGEETHEIKLLCNQT
-776 VYTSAVSCQH
+776 AIQFADELSKSGAVSC
-786 VIKLFMSYNKIVFLG
+786 I
-801 EESHGT
+801 
-807 TNVLDKIR
+807 DKIR
-815 YTVNGSKGYVDI
+815 YTYKSGTAAYVDI
-827 HWVSTTACQVNV
+827 HVTSTAPNV
-839 RFEVASRNYAQA
+839 TCAFEVYVLPSTQDKFTAE
-851 NWVAGTLASVADS
+851 TLQSVADA
-864 PSGETVLTTYTF
+864 PSGETVVATYVFAANTEIPRQTF
-876 NENNGNPLVFK
+876 SPTAGAAYGDFGGCW
-887 SQYYASESLYNASG
+887 YAREGKHCHIHVGIS
-901 SFINELR
+901 
-908 WQENEDGSIWILNGY
+908 
-923 ATLTVT
+923 
-929 ARNGSNPG
+929 G
-937 LTINLPS
+937 LTANTGTSVYTLPS
-944 TFKGQSAV
+944 DMIPPTLVVAFGMSDFLSPARIIVWGNGAV
-952 YRVGSQTQY
+952 EV
-961 PKEHLYLQLTNGS
+961 LS
-974 STCLLRTSESWN
+974 STTSA
-986 NLATGEV
+986 LIDIDY
-993 RFYVYQTII
+993 YVE
-1002 FNR
+1002 

>member
-1 MAKTYTISSS
+1 MAKTYTLTAS
-11 RYTGFRGYSGDSNY
+11 RYTGTRGRTLDPNVTTYSGYSTGGG
-25 PTFENYSAISSK
+25 TGK
-37 QGYAGRES
+37 CGK
-45 DYYATSCIFNT
+45 DYDWYATSFIFD
-56 SSVSGKTITGVK
+56 SSTLST
-68 LRLSYQNGRG
+68 LRSKPIASVNVNIVIS
-78 STVRAWT
+78 STESIRYYLDDKA
-85 KSNSSTSDWRTTGG
+85 NSSTTDWTITSGE
-99 SAADA
+99 SSFDA
-104 TLSGSGTYDFNVGSL
+104 GNSYVTINKGTSI
-119 PAYGYVFASNLNSP
+119 PTYGYVVGTPSRGVAE
-133 AANSYIIV
+133 NSYIIISSITLTVV
-141 TGASLIVTTNE
+141 TSE

-168 APSAQTGSNTAT
+168 APYAQTGSNTAT

-206 SSASAASYSGGSS
+206 SSATAASYYGGSS

-234 KINTYTVSY
+234 QINTYTVSY

-299 NAVVTL
+299 NASVTL
-305 YPVWSAT
+305 YPVWRAT

-322 LGTQQTITITRYN
+322 LGTSQTITITRYN

-374 SATSGTCV
+374 SSTSGTCV

-414 GVTLTETVAGINAKF
+414 SVTLTETVAGINAKF
-429 GSFVQGKSKAQVDI
+429 GSFVQGKSKARVDI

-534 VSPVGNNND
+534 VSAVGNNND

-556 ATPTVATTVTPGT
+556 ATPTVATTITPGT

-593 TDYFTTVSSN
+593 TDYFTTVSST

-617 ATDGTIAS
+617 ATDGTVAS

-638 NKMRFHDDVKVDGS
+638 NKMRFHDDVQADGDLAVGGDVS
-652 MTGGG
+652 ITGSLTGGG
-657 VVKSVNGSTPDSTGA
+657 VVKTVNNVSPDASGN
-672 VTIPVGGDV
+672 VTVSGG
-681 VSVNSVLPDANG
+681 SVNSVNNISPDANG
-693 NVVITASDVG
+693 NVTLTAANVG
-703 ALSTSG
+703 ALPDSYQPPVTSVNNKT
-709 GTVTGNITQTGNNS
+709 GTVVLDND
-723 ITGDVSI
+723 DV
-730 NGVFDLTQRRCE
+730 NAERCLKVTSLPT
-742 ATISSAGWYR
+742 AAGWYR
-752 AIVYNAYDDY
+752 AASFEVTNDVQNGVWGFIFDITITRAFGYASNDVHSIRLLGAYNNIQFVNEVSKSNVLGITAIRYTTSSTKAYIDIY
-762 SANGYSGEIVTIKT
+762 CGANGTGGAVTVDIVPHTNP
-776 VYTSAVSCQH
+776 AF
-786 VIKLFMSYNKIVFLG
+786 IKLFKA
-801 EESHGT
+801 ES
-807 TNVLDKIR
+807 L
-815 YTVNGSKGYVDI
+815 
-827 HWVSTTACQVNV
+827 Q
-839 RFEVASRNYAQA
+839 
-851 NWVAGTLASVADS
+851 SVADA
-864 PSGETVLTTYTF
+864 PSGETITASYNFHRDISSTTIDISSSITLNGFTELQKKATLHDGVVDIFIETNFTSYQADYEYTIGAVAAAYAPRSNVFFTAQLTDANFNPRGLALFTIYT
-876 NENNGNPLVFK
+876 NGNMTVRVNNTLGNYPILHAT
-887 SQYYASESLYNASG
+887 Y
-901 SFINELR
+901 
-908 WQENEDGSIWILNGY
+908 SI
-923 ATLTVT
+923 
-929 ARNGSNPG
+929 
-937 LTINLPS
+937 
-944 TFKGQSAV
+944 F
-952 YRVGSQTQY
+952 
-961 PKEHLYLQLTNGS
+961 
-974 STCLLRTSESWN
+974 
-986 NLATGEV
+986 
-993 RFYVYQTII
+993 
-1002 FNR
+1002 

>member
-45 DYYATSCIFNT
+45 DYYATSVIFNT
-56 SSVSGKTITGVK
+56 SSVSGKTVTSVK
-68 LRLSYQNGRG
+68 LRLTYTNGRG
-78 STVRAWT
+78 TNVRAWV
-85 KSNSSTSDWRTTGG
+85 KYNSSSSSWETTGS
-99 SAADA
+99 SAASA

-133 AANSYIIV
+133 AANSYIVV
-141 TGASLIVTTNE
+141 TDASLIVTTNE

-206 SSASAASYSGGSS
+206 SSATAASYSGGSS

-234 KINTYTVSY
+234 QINTYTVSY

-299 NAVVTL
+299 NAAVTL

-382 ITCETFSGATSLGTT
+382 ITCETFSGATSIGTT

-414 GVTLTETVAGINAKF
+414 GVTLAETVAGINAKF

-638 NKMRFHDDVKVDGS
+638 NKMRFHDDVQVDGDLAVGGDVGITGILS
-652 MTGGG
+652 GGG

-672 VTIPVGGDV
+672 VSIAVGGNVD
-681 VSVNSVLPDANG
+681 SVNGRTGTVML
-693 NVVITASDVG
+693 TASDVG

-730 NGVFDLTQRRCE
+730 DGVLDLTQRRCT
-742 ATISSAGWYR
+742 ANLSSAGWYR
-752 AIVYNAYDDY
+752 AIKYTNTNNAQLT
-762 SANGYSGEIVTIKT
+762 GGSGAEIVIHITR
-776 VYTSAVSCQH
+776 SFSSGNGEEAH
-786 VIKLFMSYNKIVFLG
+786 EIKLLCNQTAIQFADELSKSGAVNCI
-801 EESHGT
+801 
-807 TNVLDKIR
+807 DKIR
-815 YTVNGSKGYVDI
+815 YTYKSGTAAYVDI
-827 HWVSTTACQVNV
+827 HVTSTAPNV
-839 RFEVASRNYAQA
+839 TCAFEVYVLPSTQDKFTAE
-851 NWVAGTLASVADS
+851 TLQSVADA
-864 PSGETVLTTYTF
+864 PSGETVLATHDFVANTHI
-876 NENNGNPLVFK
+876 
-887 SQYYASESLYNASG
+887 SG
-901 SFINELR
+901 SVA
-908 WQENEDGSIWILNGY
+908 GSYG
-923 ATLTVT
+923 
-929 ARNGSNPG
+929 
-937 LTINLPS
+937 TIYYDR
-944 TFKGQSAV
+944 KGGVCSIYGDV
-952 YRVGSQTQY
+952 
-961 PKEHLYLQLTNGS
+961 
-974 STCLLRTSESWN
+974 N
-986 NLATGEV
+986 NVPTGTWTTLATGLPEPAITQFFIAQNGASTDFV
-993 RFYVYQTII
+993 MCQLNTSGTLKFYGRGSYSSGYPTWTYVC
-1002 FNR
+1002 N